1 MPVVPYINPNKT
13 PPLPPD
19 TLSLTLL
26 PPLLAFWGFG
36 GLWLAATALPPML
49 LLICP
54 AQGSPALAILRAY
67 WAGYLFQAVLGLL
80 SPLIFGALIALTA
93 WFMSRKLDPKTRKEV
108 RLTPFLLAPLFL
120 PLFVAMMPGMLSA
133 DGPLALCDLAQA
145 DIQQI
150 EAGETRR
157 MTVFISGQS
166 HPDPL
171 FTDQPEGWQVA
182 RRAIFSPDDGRG
194 GFTLCF
200 PEALESTLDPEG
212 FVVTGRA
219 YDQSWDGVQWYE
231 VSYTTNFQLVVEI
244 TPVER

>member
-1 MPVVPYINPNKT
+1 MPIVPYINPNKT

-19 TLSLTLL
+19 TLPLTLL
-26 PPLLAFWGFG
+26 PPLLAFGGFG

-80 SPLIFGALIALTA
+80 SPLIFGALIALIA
-93 WFMSRKLDPKTRKEV
+93 WFMSRKLDPKTRKET
-108 RLTPFLLAPLFL
+108 RLAPFLLAPLFL
-120 PLFVAMMPGMLSA
+120 PLFVAIMPGMLSA

-150 EAGETRR
+150 EAGGPRR

-166 HPDPL
+166 DPDPL
-171 FTDQPEGWQVA
+171 FTDQPEGWQVT
-182 RRAIFSPDDGRG
+182 RRTIFSPDDGRG
-194 GFTLCF
+194 GITLRF
-200 PEALESTLDPEG
+200 PEALEATLDPEG
-212 FVVTGRA
+212 FVVSGKA

-231 VSYTTNFQLVVEI
+231 VSYTTNFQLAVEI
-244 TPVER
+244 TPVDR

>member
-1 MPVVPYINPNKT
+1 MPIVPYINPNKT

-26 PPLLAFWGFG
+26 PPLLAFGGFG
-36 GLWLAATALPPML
+36 GLWLAAPALPPVL
-49 LLICP
+49 LLTCP
-54 AQGSPALAILRAY
+54 AQGSHALAILRAY

-80 SPLIFGALIALTA
+80 SPLIFAALIALAA
-93 WFMSRKLDPKTRKEV
+93 WFMSRKLDPKTRKEA
-108 RLTPFLLAPLFL
+108 RLAPFLLTPLFL
-120 PLFVAMMPGMLSA
+120 PLFAAMMPGMLSA
-133 DGPLALCDLAQA
+133 DGPLALCGLAQA

-150 EAGETRR
+150 EAGGTQR

-166 HPDPL
+166 HPDLL
-171 FTDQPEGWQVA
+171 FTDQPEVA
-182 RRAIFSPDDGRG
+182 RRSIFSPDDGRG
-194 GFTLCF
+194 GITLRF

-231 VSYTTNFQLVVEI
+231 VSYTTNFQLAVEI
-244 TPVER
+244 APVER